1 MKKRAAFLIGIG
13 CILLVASSAFAVSN
27 HLESQNAA
35 RAVEALSEAFMSETA
50 AIFNPVSVQPPD
62 VVDENGYYVEQPL
75 GIEPYEAP
83 PRQSVVIDGQE
94 FIGLLS
100 IPRLGVSLPV
110 NNNIDYQI
118 LRDTPCRYFGS
129 AAEGTLI
136 VAAHNYDSHFG
147 RIGTLVPGDQITLK
161 NASGI
166 VYFYRV
172 SEVLILANDAVEQ
185 MIAPGEWDLT
195 LFTCTYSGME
205 RITVRSIKEDRV

>member
-1 MKKRAAFLIGIG
+1 MRKRAAFLIGIG
-13 CILLVASSAFAVSN
+13 CILLVASGSFAVSN
-27 HLESQNAA
+27 HLESRNAA
-35 RAVEALSEAFMSETA
+35 IAVEALSAAFMTESALIAE
-50 AIFNPVSVQPPD
+50 PVHYTGEGD
-62 VVDENGYYVEQPL
+62 GNGYVEAPRYVE
-75 GIEPYEAP
+75 
-83 PRQSVVIDGQE
+83 PRQSIFIDGQE

-118 LRDTPCRYFGS
+118 LRDTPCRYYGS
-129 AAEGTLI
+129 AEEGTLI

-147 RIGTLVPGDQITLK
+147 RIGTLVPGDEITLK
-161 NASGI
+161 NANGI
-166 VYFYRV
+166 VYTYRV

-185 MIAPGEWDLT
+185 MIAPGDWDLT

>member
-1 MKKRAAFLIGIG
+1 MKKRAAFLIVIG
-13 CILLVASSAFAVSN
+13 CILLAASSAFAFSN
-27 HLESQNAA
+27 HLESRNAA
-35 RAVEALSEAFMSETA
+35 MAVEVLSEAFMSETA
-50 AIFNPVSVQPPD
+50 AIFDPVSLQPD
-62 VVDENGYYVEQPL
+62 IVDDIEPPAYVEDV
-75 GIEPYEAP
+75 AP
-83 PRQSVVIDGQE
+83 PRPSVVIDGQE

-129 AAEGTLI
+129 AAEGTLVI
-136 VAAHNYDSHFG
+136 AAHNYDSHFG
-147 RIGTLVPGDQITLK
+147 RIGTLVPGDQITFK

>member
-27 HLESQNAA
+27 HLESRNAA

-62 VVDENGYYVEQPL
+62 IVDENGHYVEP
-75 GIEPYEAP
+75 IEPDVVDP
-83 PRQSVVIDGQE
+83 PRQSVIIDGQE

-129 AAEGTLI
+129 AEEGTLI
-136 VAAHNYDSHFG
+136 IAAHNYDSHFG
-147 RIGTLVPGDQITLK
+147 RIGTLVPGDQITFK

-172 SEVLILANDAVEQ
+172 SEVSILANDAVEQ